1 MMDNGEP
8 KKDWKVLE
16 RHYKLLSE
24 VWSYEYDD
32 QARVSVAIMH
42 LHGCLVEMHSQVIE
56 MEIKHGKTAKI
67 KKSEE
72 RLLFIEEQINIVSK
86 VQDDYL
92 RIKRNNKSSL
102 FEIEKLKQQI
112 FDMEKSKTLKERPL

>member
-1 MMDNGEP
+1 MDSEKP

-32 QARVSVAIMH
+32 QTRVSKAIML

-56 MEIKHGKTAKI
+56 MEMKHGKSDKLQ
-67 KKSEE
+67 KSED
-72 RLLFIEEQINIVSK
+72 RLMFIENQISEISR
-86 VQDDYL
+86 VQDDYY
-92 RIKRNNKSSL
+92 RIKRNNKSALLENERLKSII
-102 FEIEKLKQQI
+102 FE
-112 FDMEKSKTLKERPL
+112 MEKSNQIKQRPL